1 MWRKCTKIRVRNLP
15 VTSHSLKVS
24 VVSAERDVEPD
35 DGLASSDQREVLL
48 IDASHVG
55 GLVIEQLDLLE
66 ETGLLVGVDLRSE
79 LLCGAERAAHG
90 YYKEKRD

>member
-35 DGLASSDQREVLL
+35 DGLASLDEVEVLL
-48 IDASHVG
+48 INASHNG
-55 GLVIEQLDLLE
+55 SLVVEELDLLK
-66 ETGLLVGVDLRSE
+66 ETRLEVLVELRSK
-79 LLCGAERAAHG
+79 LGKHGHGANG
-90 YYKEKRD
+90 